1 MNTLTEIVNYV
12 GEVTTPSPEKAQEVI
27 YKIRE
32 EVKSYVKTNKLQ
44 SLVVG
49 ISGGLDSSVIA
60 ALCQEKYIGVPLIG
74 ISIPM
79 NSSDDHRE
87 KAKWVG
93 KNYCTVFEEF
103 SNWDETIDFENKYNM
118 IDKIFDTVSQTDHIA
133 IKAGFDVSKF
143 PISILQGNIKAR
155 MRMITLYDMARK
167 CNGIVISTGQRSED
181 EYMNF
186 FTLHGD
192 VGDISPIFSVGKGF
206 ELPIIASSLGIRE
219 DIIFQPPSDGLQV
232 TEDNTDEA
240 QLGANYKEVD
250 TIMSIYLNQ
259 LPVSIELKD
268 KLKANLFNLRETDVD
283 GFEKVNKIINRHE
296 TFKFKSKGPYN
307 FTREQVGLL

>member
-1 MNTLTEIVNYV
+1 
-12 GEVTTPSPEKAQEVI
+12 
-27 YKIRE
+27 
-32 EVKSYVKTNKLQ
+32 
-44 SLVVG
+44 
-49 ISGGLDSSVIA
+49 
-60 ALCQEKYIGVPLIG
+60 
-74 ISIPM
+74 
-79 NSSDDHRE
+79 
-87 KAKWVG
+87 
-93 KNYCTVFEEF
+93 
-103 SNWDETIDFENKYNM
+103 
-118 IDKIFDTVSQTDHIA
+118 
-133 IKAGFDVSKF
+133 
-143 PISILQGNIKAR
+143 
-155 MRMITLYDMARK
+155 MARK